1 MPTVP
6 YAKALVSVNAAAT
19 TSGGVVVPGAATIA
33 FTGENTAQWSAQRWE
48 IYSYPSDFTAP
59 AGWSTDASG
68 VIFSTA
74 VAPSSFALPALAAA
88 TGWGKYM
95 VRLTVNGGL
104 TGGKADATLIDESTA
119 LRMTSTRGLRGL
131 GFNETTQFGG
141 AREQYAA
148 ELNAAL
154 RAIEAFTAGGG
165 GGTPWHNV
173 PAVEKLISYTVLSTD
188 YLVVFTGAS
197 GGVVFT
203 LPATPTAGDT
213 YVVSNQGSVA
223 CTVAGNGNTIL
234 GATTF
239 ALAVNQSITLTKSI
253 SGIWVIQ

>member
-19 TSGGVVVPGAATIA
+19 TSGGIVVPGAATIA
-33 FTGENTAQWSAQRWE
+33 LTGENTAQWSSQRWE

-59 AGWSTDASG
+59 AGWSTDANG

-74 VAPSSFALPALAAA
+74 VAPTAFALPALAAA

-104 TGGKADATLIDESTA
+104 TGGKADATLIDEGTA

-154 RAIEAFTAGGG
+154 RAIEAFATGGAGSR
-165 GGTPWHNV
+165 NV
-173 PAVEKLISYTVLSTD
+173 PAVEKTASYTLTTSD
-188 YLVVFTGAS
+188 YLVTFTGSTA
-197 GGVVFT
+197 GQTLT
-203 LPATPTAGDT
+203 LPGTPAAGDP
-213 YVVSNQGSVA
+213 YSVSNES
-223 CTVAGNGNTIL
+223 TVPVTIAGNGNTIRG
-234 GATTF
+234 GATF
-239 ALAVNQSITLTKSI
+239 VLQPGSALNVTKST
-253 SGIWVIQ
+253 SAIWTTT